1 MRLSN
6 DKELKTLWTIPRP
19 HNKSKATT
27 VSATSTNIQT
37 RNSIDIQGYIIH
49 FFCFILP
56 SLGINYE
63 FWLLET
69 AGQLDLGFLWRLW
82 LLHWA
87 ARWCSGEITRL
98 PPMWP
103 GFKSR
108 HQRHIWVE
116 FVVGFLVFLRVLPV
130 FSSPKKPTLPNSNAI
145 RTRLNELLRTPMCF
159 VGKQIT
165 ITITYQE
172 DVSEEREEYDPL
184 DVRRLSCR
192 LCF

>member
-1 MRLSN
+1 
-6 DKELKTLWTIPRP
+6 
-19 HNKSKATT
+19 
-27 VSATSTNIQT
+27 
-37 RNSIDIQGYIIH
+37 
-49 FFCFILP
+49 
-56 SLGINYE
+56 
-63 FWLLET
+63 
-69 AGQLDLGFLWRLW
+69 
-82 LLHWA
+82 
-87 ARWCSGEITRL
+87 
-98 PPMWP
+98 MWP

-116 FVVGFLVFLRVLPV
+116 FVVGSLLFLRVLPV
-130 FSSPKKPTLPNSNAI
+130 FRSPKKPTLPNSNSI

-172 DVSEEREEYDPL
+172 DVREEREEYDPL